1 VKYLVDANVLCEP
14 TRPQPDPLVVQWLI
28 ANEKEL
34 TVDPIILGKIKYGID
49 LMASGKKKAALE
61 RWFQEGAAR
70 ILCLPWD
77 APTAIRWA
85 KLLADL
91 KRGGLAMPI
100 KDSMIAATAL
110 HHHLTVVT
118 RNESDFRKAKVKIL
132 NPFGTA

>member
-14 TRPQPDPLVVQWLI
+14 TRPQPDPRVVQWLI
-28 ANEKEL
+28 ANEKEIA
-34 TVDPIILGKIKYGID
+34 VDPIILGEIKYGID
-49 LMASGKKKAALE
+49 LMASGKKKDSLE
-61 RWFQEGAAR
+61 RWFQEGVAR
-70 ILCLPWD
+70 ILCLAWD

-110 HHHLTVVT
+110 HRHLTVVT
-118 RNESDFRKAKVKIL
+118 RNETDFRKARVKIL